1 MNSRLL
7 VGMLGMV
14 MWVGGCADTYQVK
27 GDVVK
32 TGFLNDPYK
41 IYNL

>member
-1 MNSRLL
+1 
-7 VGMLGMV
+7 MV

-32 TGFLNDPYK
+32 TGFLNDPY
-41 IYNL
+41 NL